1 MFCEGGVS
9 QCQSLWLKC
18 RNLIWRWTFSPV
30 TLGWQEK
37 QCKLLWCVQ
46 PAALLSIGVRLHKT
60 SLNMLNRN
68 SHYTGLH
75 QVYLETLPN
84 PDSSTSSPGRCL
96 WGELL
101 THFLQ
106 YFCKLTLSGDR
117 REEGGGRR
125 EVSVLRWP
133 FTFFKQKMTSEE
145 AREPALVLQALS
157 TEICLFSL
165 TFITVKIGNLPER
178 ESFQPLNI
186 FSFKY
191 ILQQKTTITNPQ
203 HFHIFLFYILCCI
216 SRSLINNGSG
226 V

>member
-1 MFCEGGVS
+1 MNSLQCSVRAVSLSVSLCGWNVEICSEGGLFH
-9 QCQSLWLKC
+9 QLA
-18 RNLIWRWTFSPV
+18 V

-46 PAALLSIGVRLHKT
+46 PAAVLSIGVTLHKT

-117 REEGGGRR
+117 REEGEGGVCA
-125 EVSVLRWP
+125 EM
-133 FTFFKQKMTSEE
+133 TFYFLQTKNDVGGGQS
-145 AREPALVLQALS
+145 ARPSPEM
-157 TEICLFSL
+157 CLFSL
-165 TFITVKIGNLPER
+165 SFITVKIGNLPER

-191 ILQQKTTITNPQ
+191 ILQLKTTVTSPQ
-203 HFHIFLFYILCCI
+203 HFYIFLFYICCTI

>member
-117 REEGGGRR
+117 REEGGGRCLCWDDLLLSSNKKWR
-125 EVSVLRWP
+125 RRRPESPPQSCRRWVLR
-133 FTFFKQKMTSEE
+133 SVYL
-145 AREPALVLQALS
+145 ASLLS
-157 TEICLFSL
+157 
-165 TFITVKIGNLPER
+165 
-178 ESFQPLNI
+178 Q
-186 FSFKY
+186 
-191 ILQQKTTITNPQ
+191 
-203 HFHIFLFYILCCI
+203 
-216 SRSLINNGSG
+216 
-226 V
+226 